1 MVTGS
6 PVFAGDDAEGFHHD
20 GIRFNGKYVSPMS
33 EPLHLRTLLAT
44 YPHTAALKSG
54 EVASPRVALDFKDV
68 TPVWSGFKAMVRHSA
83 FDVAEMAV
91 VTYLIAKSFGKPM
104 VLLPAVMTGRIQHA
118 WAIYNGAIYSGE
130 RGALTPADLQ
140 GKKVGIRSFTTT
152 TGAWLRG
159 MFAND
164 YGLDLASVKWITF
177 EDPHVAEYVDTSKRA
192 PEGKT
197 IIPMLLDGE
206 IDAVLGDRSDDPRVK
221 SLFGDPAAAAD
232 AWYQKHRI
240 VPLNHMVVVSASL
253 AKSRP
258 DAVEEVYALLRESKR
273 RAPPPEGIDT
283 TPFGVDACR
292 PALERIIDYAVQ
304 QRLIPRRFDVDE
316 LFDDT
321 TRRMA

>member
-1 MVTGS
+1 MS
-6 PVFAGDDAEGFHHD
+6 AAFE
-20 GIRFNGKYVSPMS
+20 PMR
-33 EPLHLRTLLAT
+33 LRTLLAT
-44 YPHTAALKSG
+44 YPHTTPLKTG
-54 EVASPRVALDFKDV
+54 EVTSPRVTLDFKDV
-68 TPVWSGFKAMVRHSA
+68 VPVWSGFKAMVRRQE
-83 FDVAEMAV
+83 FDVAEMAI

-118 WAIYNGAIYSGE
+118 WAIYNGE
-130 RGALTPADLQ
+130 RGALTPADLN
-140 GKKVGIRSFTTT
+140 GRKVGIRSFTTT

-177 EDPHVAEYVDTSKRA
+177 EDPHVAEYVDTTERA

-206 IDAVLGDRSDDPRVK
+206 LDAVLGDRSDDPRVK
-221 SLFGDPAAAAD
+221 SLFGDPQAAAD
-232 AWYQKHRI
+232 AWYRKHRI
-240 VPLNHMVVVSASL
+240 VPLNHMVVVSADL

-258 DAVEEVYALLRESKR
+258 DIVEEVYALLREGKR
-273 RAPPPEGIDT
+273 RAPVEGTDT
-283 TPFGVDACR
+283 TPFGVAACR

-316 LFDDT
+316 LFDET
-321 TRRMA
+321 TLKMT

>member
-1 MVTGS
+1 MS
-6 PVFAGDDAEGFHHD
+6 AAFEPV
-20 GIRFNGKYVSPMS
+20 R
-33 EPLHLRTLLAT
+33 LRTLLAT
-44 YPHTAALKSG
+44 YPHTAPLKSG
-54 EVASPRVALDFKDV
+54 EVTSPRVTLDFKDV
-68 TPVWSGFKAMVRHSA
+68 TPVWAGFKAMVRRQE
-83 FDVAEMAV
+83 FDVAEMAI

-118 WAIYNGAIYSGE
+118 WAIYNGE
-130 RGALTPADLQ
+130 RGALTPADLN
-140 GKKVGIRSFTTT
+140 GRKVGIRSFTTT

-177 EDPHVAEYVDTSKRA
+177 EDPHVAEYVDTTERA

-206 IDAVLGDRSDDPRVK
+206 LDAVLGDRSDNPRVK
-221 SLFGDPAAAAD
+221 SLFGNPQAAAD
-232 AWYQKHRI
+232 AWYRKHRI
-240 VPLNHMVVVSASL
+240 VPLNHMVVVSADL

-258 DAVEEVYALLRESKR
+258 DIVAEVYALLREGKR
-273 RAPPPEGIDT
+273 RSPPPDGADT
-283 TPFGVDACR
+283 TPFGVEACR

-316 LFDDT
+316 LFDET
-321 TRRMA
+321 TLKMT

>member
-1 MVTGS
+1 MT
-6 PVFAGDDAEGFHHD
+6 
-20 GIRFNGKYVSPMS
+20 S

-44 YPHTAALKSG
+44 YPHTAPLKGG
-54 EVASPRVALDFKDV
+54 EVTSPRVTLDFKDV
-68 TPVWSGFKAMVRHSA
+68 TPVWSGFKAMVRHAA
-83 FDVAEMAV
+83 FDVAEMAI

-118 WAIYNGAIYSGE
+118 WAIYNGAIYDGE
-130 RGALTPADLQ
+130 RRALTPAGLS

-177 EDPHVAEYVDTSKRA
+177 EDPHVAEYVDTTERA
-192 PEGKT
+192 PDGKA

-206 IDAVLGDRSDDPRVK
+206 LDAVLGDRSDDPRVK
-221 SLFGDPAAAAD
+221 SLFGDPQTAAD
-232 AWYQKHRI
+232 AWYRKHRI
-240 VPLNHMVVVSASL
+240 VPLNHMVVVSADL

-258 DAVEEVYALLRESKR
+258 DAVEEVYALLREGKR
-273 RAPPPEGIDT
+273 RAPTPEGMDT
-283 TPFGVDACR
+283 TPFGVEACR

-304 QRLIPRRFDVDE
+304 QRLIPRRFEVDE
-316 LFDDT
+316 LFDET
-321 TRRMA
+321 TLKMT

>member
-1 MVTGS
+1 MT
-6 PVFAGDDAEGFHHD
+6 
-20 GIRFNGKYVSPMS
+20 S
-33 EPLHLRTLLAT
+33 EPLRLRTLLAT
-44 YPHTAALKSG
+44 YPHTAPLKSG
-54 EVASPRVALDFKDV
+54 EVASPRVTLDFKDV
-68 TPVWSGFKAMVRHSA
+68 TPVWNGFKAMVRRQE

-118 WAIYNGAIYSGE
+118 WAIYNGE
-130 RGALTPADLQ
+130 RGALTPADLA

-164 YGLDLASVKWITF
+164 YGLDLASVKWITY
-177 EDPHVAEYVDTSKRA
+177 EDPHVAEYVDATERA
-192 PEGKT
+192 PEGKA

-206 IDAVLGDRSDDPRVK
+206 LDAVLGDRSDDPRVK
-221 SLFGDPAAAAD
+221 SLFGDPQAAAQ

-240 VPLNHMVVVSASL
+240 VPLNHMVVVSADL

-258 DAVEEVYALLRESKR
+258 DAVEEVYALLREGKR
-273 RAPPPEGIDT
+273 RAPPPEGADT
-283 TPFGVDACR
+283 TPFGVEACR

-316 LFDDT
+316 LFDAT
-321 TRRMA
+321 TLKMT